1 LVQGGAC
8 MCAGGGLCG
17 FSSFGLVV
25 CALSLS
31 IVLSRM
37 CRAVVVAYGVR
48 DLSSSSDLALCL
60 CLAFDRVLEF
70 LFIRF
75 FSFSF
80 PSYYFM
86 WVLSMH
92 SSRGRL
98 RAMCDSR
105 TGGWSVSCVM
115 SD

>member
-1 LVQGGAC
+1 VQGSS
-8 MCAGGGLCG
+8 LW
-17 FSSFGLVV
+17 FSSLGLVGS
-25 CALSLS
+25 ALCLR

-37 CRAVVVAYGVR
+37 CRAVALAQGVR
-48 DLSSSSDLALCL
+48 GLSSSGDLYLCL
-60 CLAFDRVLEF
+60 CLAFDRLLEF

-80 PSYYFM
+80 HSGYNM
-86 WVLSMH
+86 CVLSMH

-98 RAMCDSR
+98 TTMCGLR
-105 TGGWSVSCVM
+105 TGGWSLPGVM

>member
-1 LVQGGAC
+1 VW
-8 MCAGGGLCG
+8 

-25 CALSLS
+25 CALWLS
-31 IVLSRM
+31 KVLSQM
-37 CRAVVVAYGVR
+37 CRVVTLASGVR
-48 DLSSSSDLALCL
+48 DLSSSSDLGLCL
-60 CLAFDRVLEF
+60 SLVFDRLLEF

-80 PSYYFM
+80 LSGYYM
-86 WVLSMH
+86 CVLSMH

-98 RAMCDSR
+98 RTMCGSR
-105 TGGWSVSCVM
+105 TGGWSLLGVM

>member
-1 LVQGGAC
+1 MCVGGA
-8 MCAGGGLCG
+8 LCD

-25 CALSLS
+25 CALCLS

-37 CRAVVVAYGVR
+37 CRAVALAKGVR

-60 CLAFDRVLEF
+60 CLVFDRLLEF

-80 PSYYFM
+80 LSYYFM

-98 RAMCDSR
+98 RTMCCSR
-105 TGGWSVSCVM
+105 TGGWSLPGVM